1 MKTGFWLRGGK
12 GQLAGA
18 TVYKDGNGDT
28 VMREVVTPS
37 NPKTQAQMVQ
47 RIIMHTVM
55 TAYSKMKEICD
66 HSFEGTKKGRD
77 TMSLFMKENVQKC
90 RAAVAEMQA
99 QGVAFI
105 NMYNFSLL
113 GTKNFAANQYLVAMG
128 SLPRVDTQWVE
139 DSTILYPTAQGI
151 TTNTYESVIQS
162 LGLKRG
168 DQLTF
173 CIVTEG
179 ANNVT
184 EFHFARVILDPTTSD
199 FQPAPLSS
207 PLVDAQGA
215 ITFPSVRNEGTA
227 NFKFTVTAAGLRYQ
241 YEDMHSVADDAIAAY
256 VIVSRKMGD
265 TWQRSTTFMTY
276 PGSLPNSASLGECL
290 EAAEGSQSSI
300 YTGADAYLNN
310 AGTGGG
316 AGSAEDSN
324 SGNSGNAQSNSFA
337 IGSASVNNEA
347 ITVGTPKVQ
356 TLGEG
361 EDEMSLDIRVT
372 FSDKGSATAVI
383 VEKNGTQ
390 VGTDHELSGNAAN
403 FSINA
408 ATVGTY
414 TLKVKKSD
422 NTVSAPGYSITVQA
436 YSSGGGYDPN
446 YGDIGDGN

>member
-128 SLPRVDTQWVE
+128 SLPRVETQWVE

-179 ANNVT
+179 ANNLT

-227 NFKFTVTAAGLRYQ
+227 NFKFTMTANGLRYQ

-256 VIVSRKMGD
+256 VIVSRKLGD

-347 ITVGTPKVQ
+347 IVVGTPKVQ

-390 VGTDHELSGNAAN
+390 VGTDHALSGNAAN

-436 YSSGGGYDPN
+436 YSSGGGYNPD

>member
-1 MKTGFWLRGGK
+1 MKTGFWLRNGK
-12 GQLAGA
+12 GKLAGA
-18 TVYKDGNGDT
+18 TVYQDGNGNT
-28 VMREVVTPS
+28 VMREIVSPT

-55 TAYSKMKEICD
+55 QAYSKMKEICD
-66 HSFEGTKKGRD
+66 HSFEGVKKGQD

-99 QGVAFI
+99 QGVSFI
-105 NMYNFSLL
+105 NMFNFSPL

-128 SLPRVDTQWVE
+128 SLPRVTTQWVE

-179 ANNVT
+179 ANNLT

-227 NFKFTVTAAGLRYQ
+227 NFKFTMTANGLRYQ

-256 VIVSRKMGD
+256 VIVSRKLGD
-265 TWQRSTTFMTY
+265 TWQRSTTFMSY

-290 EAAEGSQSSI
+290 EAAQGTQNSI

-316 AGSAEDSN
+316 ASSAEDSN
-324 SGNSGNAQSNSFA
+324 SGNTQSNSFA
-337 IGSASVNNEA
+337 ISSAAVNNEA

-356 TLGEG
+356 TLSEG

-372 FSDKGSATAVI
+372 FSNKGDASAII
-383 VEKNGTQ
+383 VEKNGAQ

-403 FSINA
+403 FSIAN

-414 TLKVKKSD
+414 TIKVKKSD
-422 NTVSAPGYSITVQA
+422 NTVSAPGYSVTVQA

>member
-113 GTKNFAANQYLVAMG
+113 GTKQFAANQYLVAMG
-128 SLPRVDTQWVE
+128 SLPRVETQWVE

-151 TTNTYESVIQS
+151 TVNTYESVIQS

-290 EAAEGSQSSI
+290 EAAEGSQNSI

-403 FSINA
+403 FSINN
-408 ATVGTY
+408 ATAGTY

>member
-1 MKTGFWLRGGK
+1 MKTGFWLRNGK
-12 GQLAGA
+12 GKLAGA
-18 TVYKDGNGDT
+18 TVYQDGNGNT
-28 VMREVVTPS
+28 VMREIVSPT

-55 TAYSKMKEICD
+55 QAYSKMKEICD
-66 HSFEGTKKGRD
+66 HSFEGVKKGQD

-151 TTNTYESVIQS
+151 TTNTYENVIQS

-227 NFKFTVTAAGLRYQ
+227 NFKFTVTPNGLRYQ

-290 EAAEGSQSSI
+290 EAAEGTQSSI

-316 AGSAEDSN
+316 AGSAEDS
-324 SGNSGNAQSNSFA
+324 GNSGNAQSNSFA
-337 IGSASVNNEA
+337 ISSASVNNES
-347 ITVGTPKVQ
+347 ITVGTPKTQ

-372 FSDKGSATAVI
+372 FSDKGSATAIV

-403 FSINA
+403 FSINN
-408 ATVGTY
+408 ATAGTY
-414 TLKVKKSD
+414 TIKVKKSD
-422 NTVSAPGYSITVQA
+422 NSVSASGYSIVVQA
-436 YSSGGGYDPN
+436 YSSGGGYDPDF
-446 YGDIGDGN
+446 GDIGDGN